1 MADASKPTFLETL
14 SARSDIVLALAVIAI
29 IGVLVIPIPTGM
41 LDFALAFN
49 ITFSIVVLLTT
60 LYVTRP
66 LDLSVFP
73 GMLLVVT
80 LMRLSLNVASTRLI
94 LGHAYAGEVIN
105 SFGNF
110 VVQGNYVVGFI
121 VFVILV
127 IIQFVVITKGAGRI
141 SEVAARFTLDA
152 MPGKQM
158 AIDADLNAGII
169 TDVDAR
175 TRRAEIAQEADFYGA
190 MDGAS
195 KFVRGDAIAGILI
208 TLINIIGGFVIGMAI
223 NDMDLSTALRTYSL
237 LSIGDGLVTQIPA
250 LLVSTASGI
259 IVSRGASSENMGKD
273 LTDQLTRQPRAIMVT
288 AVVLFIFG
296 LLPGM
301 PTMTFM
307 VMGLIVGG
315 VGYMT
320 LEVQKKRKISE
331 ANKSKEAEKT
341 TEPEERAEDH
351 LKVDTL
357 GLEIG
362 YGLIPMVDAGQ
373 GGDLL
378 NRISVIRKQLATELG
393 VMVPPIRIRDNIQLK
408 PNEYQVKIKGVRVSG
423 FALMP
428 DHMLAIN
435 PGFVEEKLEGFETRD
450 PAFNLES
457 TWIIPNLKEVAEAK
471 SYTVVEPPAVLATHL
486 TEAIRQASS
495 EILTRQ
501 DVQHL
506 VDTLKEDSPA
516 LVDSTI
522 PEVVS
527 LGLLQKVLGLLLS
540 EQIPIRDLATIIETV
555 SDYAPASSEADV
567 LAEYTRMSLKRQITE
582 LYKDKDGRINVFT
595 IDPALEQALADSIQN
610 TKQGLMLLIDPVMT
624 EKLLEQMARQVDVLQ
639 AAGQRPVCICSPN
652 IRLALRRLVE
662 ASSPNLSV
670 VSYNE
675 ILSNVELVSTGMVR
689 LQDDNQN
696 VQS

>member
-1 MADASKPTFLETL
+1 MNKAARQSSLLETL
-14 SARSDIVLALAVIAI
+14 TSRSDIVLAVGVIGI
-29 IGVLVIPIPTGM
+29 ISILVIPIPTGL

-49 ITFSIVVLLTT
+49 ITFSLVVLLTT

-73 GMLLVVT
+73 GMLLIVT
-80 LMRLSLNVASTRLI
+80 LMRLALNVASTRLI
-94 LGHAYAGEVIN
+94 LGQAYAGEVIN

-169 TDVDAR
+169 TEEEAKN
-175 TRRAEIAQEADFYGA
+175 RRSEIAREADFYGA

-208 TLINIIGGFVIGMAI
+208 TLINIIGGFVIGIAI
-223 NDMDLSTALRTYSL
+223 NGMNLSDALRTYSL

-259 IVSRGASSENMGKD
+259 IVTRAAATSDMGTD
-273 LTDQLTRQPRAIMVT
+273 LTRQLTRKPRAIMV
-288 AVVLFIFG
+288 AASVLFLFG

-301 PTMTFM
+301 PTATF
-307 VMGLIVGG
+307 LILGAVVGG
-315 VGYMT
+315 VGLMT
-320 LEVQKKRKISE
+320 REAARRERQETEEKARKQAEQVQKPRE
-331 ANKSKEAEKT
+331 R
-341 TEPEERAEDH
+341 TEDL

-362 YGLIPMVDAGQ
+362 YGLIPMVDVKQ

-378 NRISVIRKQLATELG
+378 NRISNIRKQLAGELG
-393 VMVPPIRIRDNIQLK
+393 IVIPPVRIRDNVQLN
-408 PNEYQVKIKGVRVSG
+408 PNAYQVKIKGVKVAG
-423 FALMP
+423 FELMT
-428 DHMLAIN
+428 DHLLAIN
-435 PGFVEEKLEGFETRD
+435 PGYVEERLDGFDTRD
-450 PAFNLES
+450 PAFGLRA
-457 TWIIPNLKEVAEAK
+457 TWIIPNLREMAEARG
-471 SYTVVEPPAVLATHL
+471 YTVVEPSAVLATHL
-486 TEAIRQASS
+486 TEVARGASS

-501 DVQHL
+501 DVQNL
-506 VDTLKEDSPA
+506 IQTLKEDYPA
-516 LVDSTI
+516 LVDSVI
-522 PEVVS
+522 PEQVS
-527 LGLLQKVLGLLLS
+527 LGTLHKVLSALLR
-540 EQIPIRDLATIIETV
+540 EKVPVRDMATVLETL
-555 SDYAPASSEADV
+555 SDYIGATKDTDV
-567 LAEYTRMSLKRQITE
+567 LTEYVRMALKRQITE
-582 LYKDKDGRINVFT
+582 LYRDREGKINVFT
-595 IDPALEQALADSIQN
+595 IDPTIEHQLSEAVQN
-610 TKQGLMLLIDPVMT
+610 TKQGLMLVLDPAIT
-624 EKLLEQMARQVDVLQ
+624 EKLIHDIGKQAELMQ
-639 AAGQRPVCICSPN
+639 AAGYTPVCICSPN

-662 ASSPNLSV
+662 AVLPHLAV

-675 ILSNVELVSTGMVR
+675 ILPDVELVSTGTVR
-689 LQDDNQN
+689 FSDDN
-696 VQS
+696 